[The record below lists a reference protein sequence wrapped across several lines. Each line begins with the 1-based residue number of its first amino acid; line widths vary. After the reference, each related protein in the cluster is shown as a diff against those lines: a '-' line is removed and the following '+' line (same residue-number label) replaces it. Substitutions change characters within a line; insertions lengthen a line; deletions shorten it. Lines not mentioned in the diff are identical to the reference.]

1 MDISQASNFVLKV
14 LRLAVFFK
22 LSGKMCQIWDPRMTR
37 FQSHDT
43 PNPQQIWE
51 RENYVSDCTDFQ
63 SFFRIA
69 QL

>member
-1 MDISQASNFVLKV
+1 
-14 LRLAVFFK
+14 
-22 LSGKMCQIWDPRMTR
+22 MTR

-51 RENYVSDCTDFQ
+51 RESYVSDCTDFQ